1 MLKHADIHPQFSLNG
16 HSFQK
21 KTLTDFASDFIK
33 EGESFEK
40 EIGQFIMNW
49 LSEND
54 TIQVNTSG
62 STGKPK
68 TILLRKEHMF
78 NSARATGNFFHLE
91 PGNSALHCLPTEFIA
106 GKMMLV
112 RAMVLG
118 LEMDCIAPS
127 SSPLIN
133 SNKHYDFAAMV
144 PLQLEN
150 STHEIDSIEQI
161 IVGGAP
167 VSNRLRQMLQ
177 GKETKVFETYGM
189 TETITHI
196 AARLVNPKNEQNREM
211 ESRPFQTLPNVFIK
225 TDARDCLVIEAPN
238 ISDSVVITNDIVNL
252 VSNTEFEWLG
262 RYDSVI
268 NSGGV
273 KLVPEQIEKKLELI
287 VERPFFVAGLP
298 DSSLG
303 QKLVLVI
310 EGDIDKMQLMDIIKN
325 CDELN
330 KFQVPKEIYSVTQF
344 SRTSNG
350 KLNRKETLARIK
362 AA

>member
-1 MLKHADIHPQFSLNG
+1 MLKHAEIHPQFSLNG
-16 HSFQK
+16 HSFQE
-21 KTLTDFASDFIK
+21 KTLTDFAMDFIK
-33 EGESFEK
+33 EGEPFEK
-40 EIGQFIMNW
+40 EIGQFIMRW

-68 TILLRKEHMF
+68 TILLRKEHMV
-78 NSARATGNFFHLE
+78 NSAMATGAYFNLK
-91 PGNSALHCLPTEFIA
+91 PGHSALHCLPTEFIA

-118 LEMDCIAPS
+118 FKMDCIAPS
-127 SSPLIN
+127 SRLLIN
-133 SNKHYDFAAMV
+133 SNNHYDFAAMV

-150 STHEIDSIEQI
+150 SIHEIDSIEQI

-177 GKETKVFETYGM
+177 GKEVKVYETYGM

-196 AARLVNPKNEQNREM
+196 AARLINPKNEQNREM
-211 ESRPFQTLPNVFIK
+211 EVRPFKTLPNVFIK
-225 TDARDCLVIEAPN
+225 TDARDCLVIEAPI
-238 ISDSVVITNDIVNL
+238 ISDGVVITNDVVNL
-252 VSNTEFEWLG
+252 VSDTEFEWLG

-287 VERPFFVAGLP
+287 VERPFFVTGLP

-310 EGDIDKMQLMDIIKN
+310 EGDIDKIQLMNTIKN
-325 CDELN
+325 CDVLH
-330 KFQVPKEIYSVTQF
+330 KFQVPKEIYTVTQF